1 MSEPLS
7 ASCQRP
13 LTLRR
18 LDLVIPRGC
27 DMDVDV
33 PRFKWHHGGVPCW
46 YYSAH
51 AHSLAH
57 ATPPCFGCCTEVYAN
72 DTVTAWCIQV
82 FLHWNT
88 TERATYLL
96 QNFTWYSGSHRLAAS
111 LTRDSV

>member
-57 ATPPCFGCCTEVYAN
+57 ATPPLLALYRSLHK
-72 DTVTAWCIQV
+72 DTVTAWCIQI
-82 FLHWNT
+82 FPRSNT
-88 TERATYLL
+88 TEWATYSL
-96 QNFTWYSGSHRLAAS
+96 QNFT
-111 LTRDSV
+111 